1 MINLYLHAGSDN
13 HGCEAIVR
21 STVSI
26 LNEKSRLYSLNA
38 DKDLKYGLDK
48 I

>member
-21 STVSI
+21 STVTDSQG
-26 LNEKSRLYSLNA
+26 S
-38 DKDLKYGLDK
+38 DKDIREKLVKTGHVALPV
-48 I
+48 